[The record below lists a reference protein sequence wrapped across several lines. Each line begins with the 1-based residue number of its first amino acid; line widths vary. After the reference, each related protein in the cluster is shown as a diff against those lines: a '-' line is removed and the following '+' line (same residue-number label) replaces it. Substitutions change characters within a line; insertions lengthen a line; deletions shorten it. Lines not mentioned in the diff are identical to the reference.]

1 LDFIIERRGLPPI
14 AIEAK
19 WNSRDFNYPGLK
31 SFMNRYP
38 SAEVFVV
45 TSDLSYSSIKKIDGI
60 SIIGTT
66 GIVRPMSLDSFKVSL
81 LCGLDVAKAAG
92 HDSIVLV
99 PGSIGETGF
108 HRHFSISKYQV
119 IQMSNFV
126 GFMLDEAVKRKFKSI
141 IIGGH
146 PGKLAKLIRGDFYT
160 HSSKSKPANNILIKI
175 FKREKISSALINEL
189 NDSSTVEGMVEI
201 IKEHNVM
208 QVFDRIADDV
218 QTSVDHYI
226 FLVRPGRVLFE
237 IDGVSEADAIQA
249 LKRAGNKLPVKTRV
263 IRKNID

>member
-1 LDFIIERRGLPPI
+1 MGI
-14 AIEAK
+14 
-19 WNSRDFNYPGLK
+19 
-31 SFMNRYP
+31 
-38 SAEVFVV
+38 V
-45 TSDLSYSSIKKIDGI
+45 DGI

-108 HRHFSISKYQV
+108 LKHFNISKYQV

-126 GFMLDEAVKRKFKSI
+126 GFMLDEAVKRGFSNV

-146 PGKLAKLIRGDFYT
+146 PGKLAKLIRGDFNT
-160 HSSKSKPANNILIKI
+160 HSSKSKPANDILIKI

-201 IKEHNVM
+201 IKEHNFM

-218 QTSVDHYI
+218 QSSAERYI
-226 FLVRPGRVLFE
+226 LSKANIGTILF
-237 IDGVSEADAIQA
+237 DM
-249 LKRAGNKLPVKTRV
+249 
-263 IRKNID
+263 RKSIIGISKGFKDWQRSL

>member
-1 LDFIIERRGLPPI
+1 MIKGSLKEVLGKHGGLDITVSVPGGKKL
-14 AIEAK
+14 AK
-19 WNSRDFNYPGLK
+19 KTFNGRLGI
-31 SFMNRYP
+31 
-38 SAEVFVV
+38 V
-45 TSDLSYSSIKKIDGI
+45 DGI

-108 HRHFSISKYQV
+108 LKHFNISKYQV

-126 GFMLDEAVKRKFKSI
+126 GFMLDEAVKRGFSNV

-146 PGKLAKLIRGDFYT
+146 PGKLAKLIRGDFNT
-160 HSSKSKPANNILIKI
+160 HSSKSKPANDVLIKI
-175 FKREKISSALINEL
+175 FKRENLSTAVVNKL

-201 IKEHNVM
+201 IKGHNDM

-218 QTSVDHYI
+218 QSAADQHISSKAKIGTI
-226 FLVRPGRVLFE
+226 LF
-237 IDGVSEADAIQA
+237 DM
-249 LKRAGNKLPVKTRV
+249 
-263 IRKNID
+263 RKNIIGVSKGFKDWQRSL